1 MVRRAEGSIWSGATT
16 IASQDAAQET
26 IESLGQSVFMHGHA
40 ESSDAP
46 KGAESGRLFLPG
58 APAALL
64 HARTLIG
71 DVSTNQDRIRAC
83 LHGLLTEMNVR
94 TVNNE
99 QQAVASLHAAIAI
112 PMRTDKL
119 SISATVKEYGASRST
134 YYEWVKRVAQLD
146 EHIAAN
152 AGRVTAV
159 TALSDMAASDMAAA
173 AGPGAMQA
181 GMVHGLP
188 SVDTTGKR
196 ARAVADAKTHLFIG
210 TTGDPNRPVRLTLVV
225 KSPVGTNRR

>member
-1 MVRRAEGSIWSGATT
+1 
-16 IASQDAAQET
+16 
-26 IESLGQSVFMHGHA
+26 
-40 ESSDAP
+40 
-46 KGAESGRLFLPG
+46 
-58 APAALL
+58 
-64 HARTLIG
+64 
-71 DVSTNQDRIRAC
+71 
-83 LHGLLTEMNVR
+83 MNVR

-119 SISATVKEYGASRST
+119 SISAMVKEYGASRRT

-159 TALSDMAASDMAAA
+159 TALSDMAAA
-173 AGPGAMQA
+173 AGPGAMQS
-181 GMVHGLP
+181 GTVHRLP

-196 ARAVADAKTHLFIG
+196 ARAVADARTHLFVG
-210 TTGDPNRPVRLTLVV
+210 TTGDPNRPVRLTQ
-225 KSPVGTNRR
+225 